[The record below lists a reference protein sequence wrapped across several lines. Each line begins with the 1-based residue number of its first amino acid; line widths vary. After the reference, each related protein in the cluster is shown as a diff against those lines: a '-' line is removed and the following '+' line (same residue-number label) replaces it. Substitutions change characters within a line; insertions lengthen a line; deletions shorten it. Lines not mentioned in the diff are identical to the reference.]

1 MDKLLFRRILVAG
14 LTALAIIYVVY
25 LLLSANFNVIP
36 TENAEQVTVT
46 DKIYSNGYII
56 RDETYVKNT
65 SGGVVSYNVDDGDEV
80 KKGGSVASVFSSE
93 EDAVART
100 KPHLSKTV

>member
-25 LLLSANFNVIP
+25 LLLSANFNVVP

-56 RDETYVKNT
+56 RNETYIN
-65 SGGVVSYNVDDGDEV
+65 NN
-80 KKGGSVASVFSSE
+80 KKEKIWLFKSLIPTRFGNYV
-93 EDAVART
+93 
-100 KPHLSKTV
+100 

>member
-56 RDETYVKNT
+56 RDETYAKNT

-80 KKGGSVASVFSSE
+80 KKGGSVASIFLRKKTQLP
-93 EDAVART
+93 AQ
-100 KPHLSKTV
+100 KPYLSKTV

>member
-56 RDETYVKNT
+56 VM
-65 SGGVVSYNVDDGDEV
+65 
-80 KKGGSVASVFSSE
+80 
-93 EDAVART
+93 
-100 KPHLSKTV
+100 KPTSKTLRAELFLTM

>member
-46 DKIYSNGYII
+46 D
-56 RDETYVKNT
+56 
-65 SGGVVSYNVDDGDEV
+65 
-80 KKGGSVASVFSSE
+80 
-93 EDAVART
+93 
-100 KPHLSKTV
+100 LSLIHI